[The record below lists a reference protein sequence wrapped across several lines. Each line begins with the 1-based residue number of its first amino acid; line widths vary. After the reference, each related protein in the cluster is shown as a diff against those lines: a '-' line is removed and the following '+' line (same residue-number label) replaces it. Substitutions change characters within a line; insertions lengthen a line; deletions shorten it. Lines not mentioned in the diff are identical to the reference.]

1 MTVVSLH
8 VHELSQV
15 RDGNGVGKVSEEMRN
30 FAKHHSLDM
39 ERSGEPAGQEARSSL
54 EGRRTSL
61 ENERAGK
68 TIGNLTTST
77 RQPPGLVPSLAS
89 SPTLSNASRL
99 RALSPS
105 HHILHSSL

>member
-1 MTVVSLH
+1 MML
-8 VHELSQV
+8 
-15 RDGNGVGKVSEEMRN
+15 
-30 FAKHHSLDM
+30 AKN
-39 ERSGEPAGQEARSSL
+39 

-89 SPTLSNASRL
+89 SPALSNASRL

-105 HHILHSSL
+105 HHILHSPLQYTTSIVGEVVGAPCFSRALGFGRMPFYE